1 MNTTELPALKTPGV
15 LHRKIKKGVLRRS
28 KNLPKMKAI
37 ETAISRGEKVEKK
50 ISKKCLQPKFVLNS
64 LIVNKGASLSRF
76 RKGFKPNNVFP
87 HNVYERSRNQV
98 SVQLGCYRSVKG
110 SSGPWYCELCEDL
123 LASRSF
129 RVPVKTLTKSLVFL
143 HHAVCMV
150 ALVVLLE
157 GQLKDYVCIPSVVR
171 LFHVVTVESLCQIY
185 FINLLCS
192 SGCCNRLSKAGNR
205 IP

>member
-87 HNVYERSRNQV
+87 HNVYERSRNQKQYKKM
-98 SVQLGCYRSVKG
+98 SLLKGCLFLALMAMRFR
-110 SSGPWYCELCEDL
+110 WY
-123 LASRSF
+123 
-129 RVPVKTLTKSLVFL
+129 
-143 HHAVCMV
+143 
-150 ALVVLLE
+150 
-157 GQLKDYVCIPSVVR
+157 
-171 LFHVVTVESLCQIY
+171 TV
-185 FINLLCS
+185 
-192 SGCCNRLSKAGNR
+192 
-205 IP
+205 